1 MTHSQR
7 TRRRRVID
15 ADKSLH
21 EHAVE
26 LFILVELDQIAK
38 KKMRSAPSKKV
49 LDDLQQLAMDQ
60 FAAYQGRIGKVP
72 D

>member
-1 MTHSQR
+1 MTDSQR
-7 TRRRRVID
+7 TRHRRAID

-26 LFILVELDQIAK
+26 LFILVEFDEIAK
-38 KKMRSAPSKKV
+38 QKMWPAPSKKV
-49 LDDLQQLAMDQ
+49 LDALQQLAMDQ

>member
-21 EHAVE
+21 EHAAE